1 MHILWVCTKYGY
13 SLDSL
18 QHLFHS
24 LIIPLFTYGIS
35 VWGVANYERYLSKI
49 DKFQKRTVR
58 FGFLKEATLIL
69 RAPVRKNQTYRGTG
83 GKFDF
88 FHILMLDRLGYNYN
102 HCMCFLVKYPLIS
115 EINANIQ
122 IHWNR
127 HLRRS
132 IFPWV
137 WKPRVQKPFPLP
149 SFKHHSLLLQLLNIC

>member
-1 MHILWVCTKYGY
+1 MCTKYGY

-35 VWGVANYERYLSKI
+35 VWGVASYERYLSKI

-88 FHILMLDRLGYNYN
+88 FHIVMLDRLGYNYN
-102 HCMCFLVKYPLIS
+102 HCMFFSVKYPFIS
-115 EINANIQ
+115 EINCKYPNS
-122 IHWNR
+122 
-127 HLRRS
+127 LKS
-132 IFPWV
+132 
-137 WKPRVQKPFPLP
+137 PFETFNFYMGLKA
-149 SFKHHSLLLQLLNIC
+149 SRAKTVSSTVF